1 MMLASQ
7 DKQAK
12 HGTLCGLPVARTGSI
27 KGESSQATISSLA
40 FDSICVT
47 EVSSGRAVTS
57 QRLTVVDSQVR
68 SRGDQARMQEQR
80 RSKGYICAMVYMR
93 HGIYAPWYRS
103 KATFATGSRSN
114 VHMAPFAMH
123 RQTFIY
129 LAVGKAK
136 VPEPIQRGLSGNSS
150 EIWVDNGIS
159 FYLLAFPHKP
169 WRASRLTEWERKV
182 AFQTRLNSLA
192 YGHKSHRSLWNLTLA
207 LFRSGTDS
215 SLAWCMNRP
224 GTIEG
229 CKPSLKLT
237 RSRFMLDSA
246 VDRAKKGGI

>member
-1 MMLASQ
+1 MLASQ

-93 HGIYAPWYRS
+93 HGIAQKPLSPPEAEAMFTWRRLRCIAKPLSILQSAKRKYQSRS
-103 KATFATGSRSN
+103 KEA
-114 VHMAPFAMH
+114 
-123 RQTFIY
+123 
-129 LAVGKAK
+129 
-136 VPEPIQRGLSGNSS
+136 
-150 EIWVDNGIS
+150 
-159 FYLLAFPHKP
+159 
-169 WRASRLTEWERKV
+169 
-182 AFQTRLNSLA
+182 
-192 YGHKSHRSLWNLTLA
+192 
-207 LFRSGTDS
+207 
-215 SLAWCMNRP
+215 
-224 GTIEG
+224 
-229 CKPSLKLT
+229 
-237 RSRFMLDSA
+237 
-246 VDRAKKGGI
+246 